1 MHARVLGAGRAGGPA
16 GRTGASRKR
25 RTSAMQVLRDL
36 SVGVF
41 YWIGEDAAATV
52 REIAELGVEVCQLA
66 VVGERKLTPALAAAY
81 RQALAAAELDVETI
95 FAAYEGESYADIPTV
110 MRSVGF
116 MPPAT
121 RAARELRTREVID
134 FGAALGI
141 RSFGCH
147 IGFVPEEAN
156 ADYAE
161 VREVVR
167 RSADYAASCGMTFC
181 LETGQEP
188 APLLLEFLKDV
199 ERAAR
204 GAHLRPGE
212 HGAVGGRGAY
222 RGVPAAARARGFD
235 PRQGRRLAGSRHS
248 RRTGA
253 GAAARRRRGEDCAGR
268 THPSQERIYGHDQR
282 RSGRARR
289 RTARRDAEK
298 RRRSAKASAR
308 LLKPARRPTV

>member
-25 RTSAMQVLRDL
+25 RTSSMQVLRDL
-36 SVGVF
+36 RVGVF

-110 MRSVGF
+110 GRSVGF

-121 RAARELRTREVID
+121 RAAREVRTREVID
-134 FGAALGI
+134 FGAALGIRSFGCHIGFVPGEGEAAYAALRAAGEGRTRGVIHFGAALGI

-199 ERAAR
+199 AR
-204 GAHLRPGE
+204 PNVRIN
-212 HGAVGGRGAY
+212 
-222 RGVPAAARARGFD
+222 FD
-235 PRQGRRLAGSRHS
+235 PANMVLYGS
-248 RRTGA
+248 
-253 GAAARRRRGEDCAGR
+253 GEPIEAF
-268 THPSQERIYGHDQR
+268 
-282 RSGRARR
+282 
-289 RTARRDAEK
+289 
-298 RRRSAKASAR
+298 R
-308 LLKPARRPTV
+308 LLRAHVVSIHGKDGDWPDPATDRKSTRLNSSHLG